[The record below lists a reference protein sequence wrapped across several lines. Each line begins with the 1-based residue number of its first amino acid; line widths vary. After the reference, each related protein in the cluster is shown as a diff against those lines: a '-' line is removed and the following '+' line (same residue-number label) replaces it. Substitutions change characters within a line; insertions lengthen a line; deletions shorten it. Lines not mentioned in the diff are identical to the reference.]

1 MMFDGLMVPPKRN
14 ITAVYTQWS
23 QRSCVAL
30 DDLVAPEKIIERP

>member
-14 ITAVYTQWS
+14 IAAVYTRWS
-23 QRSCVAL
+23 QRNCVAL